1 MSEQRPK
8 QPEYKP
14 LTKQQKINCIAVVI
28 TFFLLTGLAHLV
40 KNELDRINNNS
51 FSQAAESAHQA
62 AENAREIYPQ
72 TTH

>member
-1 MSEQRPK
+1 MSEPRPK

-14 LTKQQKINCIAVVI
+14 LTKQQKINFIAVVI

-51 FSQAAESAHQA
+51 FVQGAE
-62 AENAREIYPQ
+62 EIHRITKESEPNQ
-72 TTH
+72 PNH